1 MPEIGSANRWK
12 EGRMTTDEVSVL
24 LEALE
29 TFYRKYAVH
38 PTEHHYVVLVLW
50 TAHSYVYEEFDTSPR
65 LFFDS
70 AVPACGKT
78 RNLELLDETARSPLM
93 AFSASPAALIR
104 TIDKGGRTIL
114 MDEIDT
120 LYNKNGGAGS
130 EDVTAVVNA
139 GYKNGA
145 RVPRCVGQGMD
156 IDVVELDAYAPMALA
171 GLHSNVP
178 EAVRSRSIH
187 FRMKKRKP
195 SEVVSPFYRR
205 DVSEEAQPLREG
217 LAEWLEP
224 LREEV
229 RAARPRMP
237 KGVEDRAAEV
247 WEPLLVIADL
257 ADGQWP
263 KRAREA
269 CKHFVFAKS
278 GYARPIGIDLLADI
292 QLVFKGA
299 ERMASADLVAALVT
313 IPDAPWKDIRG
324 SFLNQATL
332 ANFLRPFDVRPKDLK
347 FPGNKVVKGYRVG
360 GEGGLAE
367 AWERNLAAGTD
378 DVDDDQNESIPA
390 LIPPEAAT
398 AATGAT
404 ALVTA
409 PEVVAPPVAGSG
421 GATYPATNPKPLT
434 SKVAGVAGVAP
445 PQGMGGENV
454 ATAANA
460 KTPLHAVSD
469 PTCREWFERHIRG
482 LIENGH
488 TTVDS
493 DAVYTA
499 GQDAGWNLQNLRKV
513 ASKSTLVG
521 TAEKRADGTA
531 LWNIGEE
538 ATDTWISAPQWLLD
552 FLRAHGGWVRA
563 SEVHAAAQA
572 DPNGPE
578 RTSLKSAARAA
589 YVQKRGNSIATE
601 WCLDPSHEQESA

>member
-1 MPEIGSANRWK
+1 MSEAHSG
-12 EGRMTTDEVSVL
+12 EGRMKTTEVTAL

-29 TFYRKYAVH
+29 AFYRKYAIY
-38 PTEHHYVVLVLW
+38 PTDHHYVVLLLW
-50 TAHSYVYEEFDTSPR
+50 AAHSYVYEEFDTSPR
-65 LFFDS
+65 LFLDS
-70 AVPACGKT
+70 AVPGCGKT
-78 RNLELLDETARSPLM
+78 RTLELLDETARSPLM

-217 LAEWLEP
+217 LVEWLEP

-237 KGVEDRAAEV
+237 QGVEDRAAEV
-247 WEPLLVIADL
+247 WEPLLVVADL

-292 QLVFKGA
+292 KTIFGSNEK
-299 ERMASADLVAALVT
+299 MASADLVAALVA
-313 IPDAPWKDIRG
+313 IPDAPWNDLRG
-324 SFLNQATL
+324 SFLNQAAL
-332 ANFLRPFDVRPKDLK
+332 ANFLRPFDVRPKTIRL
-347 FPGNKVVKGYRVG
+347 PGGITPKGYVVT
-360 GEGGLAE
+360 GEGGLRE
-367 AWERNLAAGTD
+367 AWERNLRPDDEHDRDQSQPEPPPMPSQPATSATSATPQFSPPKSVAA
-378 DVDDDQNESIPA
+378 P
-390 LIPPEAAT
+390 
-398 AATGAT
+398 
-404 ALVTA
+404 
-409 PEVVAPPVAGSG
+409 VAPLKSVA
-421 GATYPATNPKPLT
+421 APATPPATQKVPSAST
-434 SKVAGVAGVAP
+434 VAGVASVAP
-445 PQGMGGENV
+445 PPGMGREKSS
-454 ATAANA
+454 AAAAA
-460 KTPLHAVSD
+460 KTPLHAVAA
-469 PTCREWFERHIRG
+469 PTRATMTARQWIDAYVSMILDG
-482 LIENGH
+482 GEN
-488 TTVDS
+488 TVES
-493 DAVYTA
+493 VEVYEA
-499 GQDAGWNLQNLRKV
+499 GQAAGYRIDALRQAAKSSELISVAARKGSVTVWNLGAGGQNTVVSAEEWLTGWLR
-513 ASKSTLVG
+513 ST
-521 TAEKRADGTA
+521 
-531 LWNIGEE
+531 
-538 ATDTWISAPQWLLD
+538 
-552 FLRAHGGWVRA
+552 GGWVK
-563 SEVHAAAQA
+563 AADVYSAGLA
-572 DPNGPE
+572 AGYGRD
-578 RTSLKSAARAA
+578 TVKSASVRAE
-589 YVQKRGNSIATE
+589 VDKRGQSIATE
-601 WCLDPSHEQESA
+601 WSVATVVERGA

>member
-1 MPEIGSANRWK
+1 MSDTHSG
-12 EGRMTTDEVSVL
+12 EGRMNTAEVTAL

-50 TAHSYVYEEFDTSPR
+50 AAHSYVYEEFDTSPR

-217 LAEWLEP
+217 LTEWLDP

-278 GYARPIGIDLLADI
+278 GYARPIGIDLLSNI
-292 QLVFKGA
+292 QMVFNGA
-299 ERMASADLVAALVT
+299 EKMASADLVAALVA
-313 IPDAPWKDIRG
+313 IPDAPWNDLRG
-324 SFLNQATL
+324 SFLNQAAL
-332 ANFLRPFDVRPKDLK
+332 ANFLRPFDVRPKTIRL
-347 FPGNKVVKGYRVG
+347 GGVTAKGYVVT
-360 GEGGLAE
+360 GEGGLRE
-367 AWERNLAAGTD
+367 AWERNLRPD
-378 DVDDDQNESIPA
+378 DEQDQDQPETAPPP
-390 LIPPEAAT
+390 IPPQPVT
-398 AATGAT
+398 AVTPVTTQVRAPKS
-404 ALVTA
+404 VTA
-409 PEVVAPPVAGSG
+409 PVTGNGGVTAPVTPSVTQKVPS
-421 GATYPATNPKPLT
+421 T
-434 SKVAGVAGVAP
+434 STVTGVTGVTP
-445 PQGMGGENV
+445 PQGMGGEKAAP
-454 ATAANA
+454 ATNTT
-460 KTPLHAVSD
+460 TPLHAVVD
-469 PTCREWFERHIRG
+469 PTPATMTARQWIDAYVSMILDG
-482 LIENGH
+482 GEN
-488 TTVDS
+488 TVES
-493 DAVYTA
+493 LEVYEA
-499 GQDAGWNLQNLRKV
+499 GQAAGYKLDNLRQAAKSSDLISVAARKGSVTVWNLGAGGENTVVSAEEWLTGWLR
-513 ASKSTLVG
+513 ST
-521 TAEKRADGTA
+521 
-531 LWNIGEE
+531 
-538 ATDTWISAPQWLLD
+538 
-552 FLRAHGGWVRA
+552 GGWVK
-563 SEVHAAAQA
+563 AADVYAA
-572 DPNGPE
+572 GLAAGYGRD
-578 RTSLKSAARAA
+578 TVKSASIRAD
-589 YVQKRGNSIATE
+589 VEKRGQSIATE
-601 WCLDPSHEQESA
+601 WSVASSVVERGA

>member
-1 MPEIGSANRWK
+1 
-12 EGRMTTDEVSVL
+12 MTTDEVSVL
-24 LEALE
+24 LEALV
-29 TFYRKYAVH
+29 TFYRKYAVY

-50 TAHSYVYEEFDTSPR
+50 VAHSYVYEEFDTSPR
-65 LFFDS
+65 LFLDS

-78 RNLELLDETARSPLM
+78 RTLELLDETARSPLM

-195 SEVVSPFYRR
+195 SETVSPFYRR
-205 DVSEEAQPLREG
+205 DVSEEAQPLRDSLE
-217 LAEWLEP
+217 EWLEP
-224 LREEV
+224 IREQV

-237 KGVEDRAAEV
+237 TGVEDRAAEV

-257 ADGQWP
+257 AGGEWP

-278 GYARPIGIDLLADI
+278 GYARPIGIDLLSDI
-292 QLVFKGA
+292 KIIFGSNEK
-299 ERMASADLVAALVT
+299 MASADLVAALVA
-313 IPDAPWKDIRG
+313 IPDAPWNDIRG
-324 SFLNQATL
+324 SFLNQAAL
-332 ANFLRPFDVRPKDLK
+332 ANFLRPFDVRPKTIRQ
-347 FPGNKVVKGYRVG
+347 PGGVTAKGYVVT

-367 AWERNLAAGTD
+367 AWERNLRPD
-378 DVDDDQNESIPA
+378 DEQDQAQSEPESPTIPSQPVTPVTPVTPQVKA
-390 LIPPEAAT
+390 PKS
-398 AATGAT
+398 
-404 ALVTA
+404 VTA
-409 PEVVAPPVAGSG
+409 PVTPPKSVTAPVTPPVTQNTPS
-421 GATYPATNPKPLT
+421 T
-434 SKVAGVAGVAP
+434 STVTAVTAVTP
-445 PQGMGGENV
+445 SQGMGGKKA

-563 SEVHAAAQA
+563 SDVHAAAQA